1 MPLSVTEQHAESD
14 YVTAEGLHH
23 SDLGRHFFWSHSQ
36 ICLTSNGV
44 YIIIITVYRF
54 LVHME

>member
-23 SDLGRHFFWSHSQ
+23 SDLGRHFFGH
-36 ICLTSNGV
+36 ITSNCV